1 MSKIVVIEHLT
12 LDGVMQSPG
21 LPDEDTRDGFEYG
34 GWAEAG
40 NDPVMMKVQSKYM
53 SSSWSL
59 LVGRTT
65 YEGLANA
72 WKDQSRDQ
80 SIAKA
85 LSNVEK
91 FVASTTMVEPLPWE
105 NSILLKGNIPET
117 VAQLKKE
124 HNKTIVIF
132 GSGELVQSLMQHDLI
147 DEYVLMIHPLV
158 LGKGRRLFLGD
169 GSLAHLK
176 LVDSV
181 TTDTGVI
188 IATYRTVLEQ

>member
-1 MSKIVVIEHLT
+1 MAKIVVIEHLT

-21 LPDEDTRDGFEYG
+21 LPDEDTREGFEYG
-34 GWAEAG
+34 GWAVAG
-40 NDPVMMKVQSKYM
+40 NDPFMMKVQSKYM

-65 YEGLANA
+65 YEGLEKAWANSS
-72 WKDQSRDQ
+72 KDR
-80 SIAKA
+80 SISEA

-91 FVASTTMVEPLPWE
+91 FVTSTIMVEPLPWE
-105 NSILLKGNIPET
+105 NSILLKGEIPET

-132 GSGELVQSLMQHDLI
+132 GSGKLVRSLMQHDLI

-158 LGKGRRLFLGD
+158 LGKGRRLFPSD
-169 GSLAHLK
+169 SSTAHLN

-181 TTDTGVI
+181 TTNTGVI
-188 IATYRTVLEQ
+188 IATYRTAPEQ